1 MLFALVSLAHAG
13 WVQPAGQHYVK
24 VGGRAIPGSLTAP
37 ATKAS
42 PPQLRGGVGLELDR
56 YLDIAFE
63 VYGEYGLTD
72 TWTGIV
78 KAMPLGWSSLGDNST
93 VYSGVAQIGVRRAL
107 LQGRHNISVQADLG
121 YTPNVGDVDL
131 MVSPLVVDGVSYKYI
146 PSESGAYTDLLQGY
160 GTTFKDFWFKAEL
173 SAAAWSNPRIDPAI
187 LGEVQLGHAGRWG
200 NRWMLALPFREHL
213 GSNPIDNLAGGG
225 QSEYLAI
232 RVDYT
237 VTFGDGFGLNT
248 AMHLAA
254 YVAGNEASGVLPLYV
269 EHQGGP
275 GTD

>member
-1 MLFALVSLAHAG
+1 MWLTLISLAHAG
-13 WVQPAGQHYVK
+13 WTQPAGHHYVK

-42 PPQLRGGVGLELDR
+42 PPELRGGVGLELER
-56 YLDIAFE
+56 YLDLAFE

-72 TWTGIV
+72 TWTGVV
-78 KAMPLGWSSLGDNST
+78 KAMPLGWSKLGDNRT
-93 VYSGVAQIGVRRAL
+93 LYTGPIQFGLRRAL
-107 LQGRHNISVQADLG
+107 LQGRHNVSLQADLG

-131 MVSPLVVDGVSYKYI
+131 MDAPLVVDGVSYKYI
-146 PSESGAYTDLLQGY
+146 PAESGAHADLILGY
-160 GTTFKDFWFKAEL
+160 GTAFKDFWFKAEL
-173 SAAAWSNPRIDPAI
+173 GASSWSNPRIDPAI
-187 LGEVQLGHAGRWG
+187 LGEVQIGHVGRWG

-213 GSNPIDNLAGGG
+213 GSQPVDNLAGGG

-237 VTFGDGFGLNT
+237 VTFGDGFGVNS

-254 YVAGNEASGVLPLYV
+254 YVAGNEATGVVPVYL
-269 EHQGGP
+269 EHQG
-275 GTD
+275 D